1 MPLTNSRIKYRH
13 LLCFLETAK
22 QQSVGKA
29 AQNLS
34 ISQPAVSKALRELED
49 ELGVKLFEPLGRG
62 IRLSGYGEVF
72 QRYAGASISSLK
84 QGVDLIAQARSA
96 GGFKIRIGAL
106 PTVLAKVLPNA
117 IHSFKQHDNDTIIEI
132 ITGENTVL
140 MSQLQLGD
148 LDLVVGRLTLPNRML
163 GLSFEHLYTEEIGLF
178 VRDGHPLLTETSGK
192 SFVLESISK
201 FTILMPWK
209 DAVIRPSVDQ
219 FLTVNG
225 MGKFSD
231 VIETVST
238 SFCKSFVKKTN
249 AVWIISRGVASDE
262 VDAGSIFELP
272 IDTSTTT
279 GPVGLTIRV
288 GAPLTLPAQLLM
300 RHIREASIN

>member
-1 MPLTNSRIKYRH
+1 MPLTNPSIKFRH
-13 LLCFLETAK
+13 LQCFLETAK
-22 QQSVGKA
+22 LQSVGKA

-72 QRYAGASISSLK
+72 QRYAGASISTLK

-96 GGFKIRIGAL
+96 GGFRIRIGAL

-117 IHSFKQHDNDTIIEI
+117 IHSFKQHDNETIIEI
-132 ITGENTVL
+132 LTGENTVL

-178 VRDGHPLLTETSGK
+178 VRDGHPLLTEIGK
-192 SFVLESISK
+192 KPFALESITK

-219 FLTVNG
+219 FLTING
-225 MGKFSD
+225 MGNFSD

-262 VDAGSIFELP
+262 VGIGSIVELP

-288 GAPLTLPAQLLM
+288 GTPLTLPAQLLM
-300 RHIREASIN
+300 RHIRKATIN